1 MIKFSMRWPLAA
13 AAGAVLALGTVGAIA
28 QQLAA
33 TEPGA
38 GKSAEIV
45 IQSFH
50 FLPPTLTVPAET
62 AVTWNNQDEEPH
74 NVVSPERAFRS
85 KAIDG
90 GEKFTFVF
98 EKPGTYKYICAVHP
112 YMQGT
117 VVVQ

>member
-28 QQLAA
+28 QQVAA
-33 TEPGA
+33 TG
-38 GKSAEIV
+38 SAEIV
-45 IQSFH
+45 IQNFH
-50 FLPPTLTVPAET
+50 FLPPTLTVAAGT
-62 AVTWNNQDEEPH
+62 AVTWSNHDEEPH

-98 EKPGTYKYICAVHP
+98 DKPGTYKYICAVHP
-112 YMQGT
+112 HMQGT
-117 VVVQ
+117 VIVQ